1 MMSSRCSALGA
12 ALQAP
17 AGPKRCLFGAPPPAD
32 TQRLLRE
39 DQDAVKSRM
48 ARRWGWDLDKEG
60 PAASSTWQWEAV
72 RPARRHPYA
81 VATPRTV
88 TPAAAVTPVP
98 AMLSPLAATPTSL
111 NTSSTSSSSGTS
123 TLPGS
128 PASPAASPP
137 TLRPPTS
144 WASDSEDSCC
154 GDSDSDSSTTCGTSP
169 RPVPVQ
175 TRITGED
182 PIHYRNQPSQCFPR
196 VSGARKSQLD
206 SPAVFIIERE
216 RLVMPAW
223 SWREDPLPLSRRPQ
237 SARAS
242 QAQPDP
248 TFTVTCSLKK
258 PLKLLKGLW
267 AEGKGLPGAG
277 GENAGRARGVVGAG
291 AGLGVGT
298 EPGVEG
304 GAGPARRVATP
315 LPSTARLPGRAAP
328 RPCVYPGTNMDFA
341 LFRPSQDFWRE
352 VRADG
357 RRDSGS
363 APAATLL
370 SAWRPGTGPFVKPL
384 TFREQHADFAA
395 KLS

>member
-1 MMSSRCSALGA
+1 MSCCAPPLLPAKMLALSQVSDGNNNSPGCGVLALKMMSSRGSLLAVRGARARCSALGA

-98 AMLSPLAATPTSL
+98 AMLSSLAATPTSL

-175 TRITGED
+175 TRIT
-182 PIHYRNQPSQCFPR
+182 
-196 VSGARKSQLD
+196 
-206 SPAVFIIERE
+206 
-216 RLVMPAW
+216 
-223 SWREDPLPLSRRPQ
+223 
-237 SARAS
+237 
-242 QAQPDP
+242 
-248 TFTVTCSLKK
+248 
-258 PLKLLKGLW
+258 
-267 AEGKGLPGAG
+267 
-277 GENAGRARGVVGAG
+277 
-291 AGLGVGT
+291 
-298 EPGVEG
+298 
-304 GAGPARRVATP
+304 
-315 LPSTARLPGRAAP
+315 
-328 RPCVYPGTNMDFA
+328 
-341 LFRPSQDFWRE
+341 DFWRT
-352 VRADG
+352 
-357 RRDSGS
+357 RRCSTSEGIVKANPAVP
-363 APAATLL
+363 APTPPT
-370 SAWRPGTGPFVKPL
+370 RTCPV
-384 TFREQHADFAA
+384 
-395 KLS
+395 